1 MTSSSPAS
9 SERKVRV
16 AINGFGRIGELVFRN
31 LVHRDLAD
39 RVQVVAIN
47 DIISLEQIVYLLRF
61 DSVHRTPEAVEK
73 IESGPGWLRVDDHDV
88 RIFEERD
95 PAQLPWRELEVD
107 IVVDATGVFRDRE
120 GMSKHIAAGA
130 RKVVLTAP
138 ARGDDGADVTLCMG
152 VNHED
157 YDSERHHLVSNAS
170 CTTNCLAPVAR
181 AIDEAFGIE
190 WGVMSTIHAYTG
202 TQALIDQA
210 DTRPRR
216 GRAAAWNIVPS
227 TTGAAKAI
235 GMVLPRLEGK
245 VQGMAFRVPVPDG
258 SCIDFTVGTR
268 EPLTKTMLHAALA
281 SAEQDPSFRGVLT
294 ITEDELVSSDILGSS
309 RSAIVEAPSTLV
321 VNDHVVKVV
330 AWYDNEWG
338 YARRVVDLVD
348 MVAEMM

>member
-1 MTSSSPAS
+1 VTSSAIPSNRPI
-9 SERKVRV
+9 RI

-39 RVQVVAIN
+39 RVQVVAVN
-47 DIISLEQIVYLLRF
+47 DVIPLDQIIYLLRF
-61 DSVHRTPEAVEK
+61 DTVHRTPEADDE
-73 IESGPGWLRVDDHDV
+73 IESGPGWLRVNDHEV
-88 RIFEERD
+88 RIFQERD
-95 PAQLPWRELEVD
+95 PANLPWAELGVD

-120 GMSKHIAAGA
+120 GLSKHLTAGA

-138 ARGDDGADVTLCMG
+138 ARGDGADVTLCLG

-157 YDSERHHLVSNAS
+157 YDPEHHHLVSNAS

-181 AIDEAFGIE
+181 CIDEAFGIE

-202 TQALIDQA
+202 SQALIDQA
-210 DTRPRR
+210 DSRPRR

-227 TTGAAKAI
+227 TTGAAQAI
-235 GMVLPRLEGK
+235 GLVLPRLAGK
-245 VQGMAFRVPVPDG
+245 IQGMAFRVPVPDG

-268 EPLTKTMLHAALA
+268 EPLNETTLHAAMA
-281 SAEQDPSFRGVLT
+281 AAEQDPSFRGVLS

-321 VNDHVVKVV
+321 VGEKVVKVV

-338 YARRVVDLVD
+338 YASRVVDLVD
-348 MVAEMM
+348 MMAESM

>member
-1 MTSSSPAS
+1 MTPNLPAATVP
-9 SERKVRV
+9 KVRV

-47 DIISLEQIVYLLRF
+47 DIISLEQVVYLLRF
-61 DSVHRTPEAVEK
+61 DSVHRRLEAVET
-73 IESGPGWLRVDDHDV
+73 IESGPGWLRVDDHEV
-88 RIFEERD
+88 QIFEERD

-107 IVVDATGVFRDRE
+107 LVVDATGVFRDRE
-120 GMSKHIAAGA
+120 GMSRHIAAGA

-138 ARGDDGADVTLCMG
+138 ARGDGADVTLCMG

-157 YDSERHHLVSNAS
+157 YDPERHHLVSNAS

-210 DTRPRR
+210 DKRPRR

-227 TTGAAKAI
+227 TTGAAQAI

-245 VQGMAFRVPVPDG
+245 VRGMAFRVPVPDG

-268 EPLTKTMLHAALA
+268 EPLTKTMLHAAFA
-281 SAEQDPSFRGVLT
+281 AAEQDPSFRGVLT
-294 ITEDELVSSDILGSS
+294 ITEDGLVSSDILGSP

-321 VNDHVVKVV
+321 VSDHVAKVV

-348 MVAEMM
+348 MMAESM